1 MPKWLWWA
9 PFFICWY
16 YLGCITLE
24 CTSRFLLLEIKQ
36 SLKDCIWLPFTSIHI
51 PVLMLNVDL
60 SKTIAC
66 DRQAVF
72 KSAEFCGQ
80 FINLT
85 FLSLHFT
92 PQIELNERLEGTES
106 SQKFIQVIFYFCF
119 AIKNKLGIM
128 IKCVFSVLT

>member
-1 MPKWLWWA
+1 MSLANKWMRKKI
-9 PFFICWY
+9 PFFCNFA
-16 YLGCITLE
+16 LE
-24 CTSRFLLLEIKQ
+24 VKQ
-36 SLKDCIWLPFTSIHI
+36 SFLVSFGYPFTSIHI

-119 AIKNKLGIM
+119 AIKN
-128 IKCVFSVLT
+128 

>member
-1 MPKWLWWA
+1 MVGFVI
-9 PFFICWY
+9 FFVLKISF
-16 YLGCITLE
+16 GF
-24 CTSRFLLLEIKQ
+24 SFL
-36 SLKDCIWLPFTSIHI
+36 SIHF

-106 SQKFIQVIFYFCF
+106 SQKFIQVIFHFCF
-119 AIKNKLGIM
+119 AINGILLPKL
-128 IKCVFSVLT
+128 F

>member
-1 MPKWLWWA
+1 
-9 PFFICWY
+9 
-16 YLGCITLE
+16 
-24 CTSRFLLLEIKQ
+24 
-36 SLKDCIWLPFTSIHI
+36 
-51 PVLMLNVDL
+51 MLNVDL

-106 SQKFIQVIFYFCF
+106 SQKFIQVIFHFCF
-119 AIKNKLGIM
+119 AINGILLPKLFCPIVRK
-128 IKCVFSVLT
+128 KCSSDQEKLLKFEAEIFEFTRTIYLNSERSVQF

>member
-1 MPKWLWWA
+1 MVTL
-9 PFFICWY
+9 FF
-16 YLGCITLE
+16 LH
-24 CTSRFLLLEIKQ
+24 FQ
-36 SLKDCIWLPFTSIHI
+36 
-51 PVLMLNVDL
+51 VLMLNVDL

-106 SQKFIQVIFYFCF
+106 SQKFIQVIFYFLF
-119 AIKNKLGIM
+119 RHKKLVGLHDRIC
-128 IKCVFSVLT
+128 IFS

>member
-1 MPKWLWWA
+1 MIYNKKFYFVTL
-9 PFFICWY
+9 FFIH
-16 YLGCITLE
+16 
-24 CTSRFLLLEIKQ
+24 FQ
-36 SLKDCIWLPFTSIHI
+36 
-51 PVLMLNVDL
+51 VLMLNVDL

-106 SQKFIQVIFYFCF
+106 SQKFIQVIFYIFCF
-119 AIKNKLGIM
+119 AINN
-128 IKCVFSVLT
+128 